1 MSSAQHLKVS
11 QIAEQLGVKHG
22 KILGWIKTGELEAL
36 DVSSRAGVGLP
47 RWRVTQ
53 DALDRFL
60 ARRANTTP
68 KLQRKARR
76 RNVAPVAVRYV

>member
-1 MSSAQHLKVS
+1 MSNAHIKPSEVA
-11 QIAEQLGVKHG
+11 ARLGVKHA
-22 KILGWIKTGELEAL
+22 KVLGWIKSGELEAF
-36 DVSSRAGVGLP
+36 DVSIRAGVGLP

-68 KLQRKARR
+68 KPQPKARR
-76 RNVAPVAVRYV
+76 RNVAPDAVRYV